1 MSSVTIRIDDAAL
14 RTALAAMSAKL
25 GNMQDVM
32 DAIGSRL
39 LNLARMGFLREQ
51 APDGTPWKPLSN
63 VTILARAKAKHWPGP
78 ILRVR
83 GARGGL
89 FGSLNYKPG
98 PTSVEIGA
106 GWGESAAY
114 AAIHQFGGQAGR
126 GHSVTIP
133 ARPYLPTSP
142 LPDAYLQSCLDIINQ
157 HLAGAANG

>member
-1 MSSVTIRIDDAAL
+1 MAGMTIRIVDEAIRATL
-14 RTALAAMSAKL
+14 AALAARL

-63 VTILARAKAKHWPGP
+63 ATILARAKAKHWPGP

-114 AAIHQFGGQAGR
+114 AAIHQFGGPAGR
-126 GHSVTIP
+126 GHAVTIP

-142 LPDAYLQSCLDIINQ
+142 LPDPYLRSCLDIINQ
-157 HLAGAANG
+157 YLAEAA

>member
-1 MSSVTIRIDDAAL
+1 MAGVTIRIVDEAVRAAL
-14 RTALAAMSAKL
+14 AKVAARL

-39 LNLARMGFLREQ
+39 LNLARTGFLQER

-63 VTILARAKAKHWPGP
+63 VTILARAKAKQWPGP
-78 ILRVR
+78 ILRVK
-83 GARGGL
+83 GARGL

-98 PTSVEIGA
+98 PSSVEIGG

-133 ARPYLPTSP
+133 ARPYLPMSP
-142 LPDAYLQSCLDIINQ
+142 LPDPYLRSCLDIINQ
-157 HLAGAANG
+157 YLAEAA